1 MTPTAPRGAAG
12 LPLVRLVPQNL
23 KCTLISALSLKAVSV
38 INGLSRAGRG
48 PALIRLEVIKWCRI
62 VPCAPDQ
69 RTADVEIRTGW
80 DGSQLPALQPG
91 ILVGSVGW
99 GWGWE
104 CSRSPNALSFP
115 DQDNYKELFGA
126 LDNAFLV
133 AYAIGMFIRYRAVLR
148 LPSSAPWPP
157 FGTTS
162 LFPMLSTVA
171 FLGSGCRCGTTCPGA
186 CC

>member
-1 MTPTAPRGAAG
+1 MGEGGGGGSWARGSGAA
-12 LPLVRLVPQNL
+12 LPAGMGACVRL
-23 KCTLISALSLKAVSV
+23 
-38 INGLSRAGRG
+38 
-48 PALIRLEVIKWCRI
+48 
-62 VPCAPDQ
+62 CAE
-69 RTADVEIRTGW
+69 R
-80 DGSQLPALQPG
+80 
-91 ILVGSVGW
+91 GW
-99 GWGWE
+99 GWGWG

-157 FGTTS
+157 FGTTP

-171 FLGSGCRCGTTCPGA
+171 FLGSGCRCGTTCRGA